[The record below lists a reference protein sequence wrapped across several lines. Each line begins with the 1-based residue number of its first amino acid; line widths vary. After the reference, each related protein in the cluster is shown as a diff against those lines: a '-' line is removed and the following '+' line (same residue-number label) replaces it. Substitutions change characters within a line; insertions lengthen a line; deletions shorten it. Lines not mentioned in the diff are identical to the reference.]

1 MRLKDRRAFSKPEV
15 MIIPM
20 IDIMF
25 FLLVFFMLSTLYMVD
40 LKTIPVNM
48 PKVQNAQSQTNVNY
62 LVTMKADGTLYL
74 ENKLIDEDTLLQG
87 AKEKYEENNNFAVV
101 IRADENVDYGK
112 IMALLDKFKAVGNM
126 YQISNNQTLGLT
138 EQEIVKNMKLIT
150 DKIIEQERVAR
161 KYLGKNQIGLA
172 DKVYR
177 AFGILENARILSSN
191 ECIDLF
197 RAATVRAERGLD
209 YPYSRSFAASV
220 KMSF

>member
-87 AKEKYEENNNFAVV
+87 AKEKYVENNNFAVV
-101 IRADENVDYGK
+101 IRADESIDYGK
-112 IMALLDKFKAVGNM
+112 IMALLDKFKAIG
-126 YQISNNQTLGLT
+126 
-138 EQEIVKNMKLIT
+138 IT
-150 DKIIEQERVAR
+150 KF
-161 KYLGKNQIGLA
+161 GLA
-172 DKVYR
+172 TETIVQK
-177 AFGILENARILSSN
+177 
-191 ECIDLF
+191 
-197 RAATVRAERGLD
+197 
-209 YPYSRSFAASV
+209 PQ
-220 KMSF
+220 

>member
-112 IMALLDKFKAVGNM
+112 IMALLDKFKAR
-126 YQISNNQTLGLT
+126 TLSVIG
-138 EQEIVKNMKLIT
+138 ILIHFS
-150 DKIIEQERVAR
+150 IFGFNIF
-161 KYLGKNQIGLA
+161 
-172 DKVYR
+172 
-177 AFGILENARILSSN
+177 FGIPVLSFPNIKYKNLTS
-191 ECIDLF
+191 
-197 RAATVRAERGLD
+197 
-209 YPYSRSFAASV
+209 SH
-220 KMSF
+220 

>member
-101 IRADENVDYGK
+101 IRVDESIDYGK
-112 IMALLDKFKAVGNM
+112 IMALLDKFKAIG
-126 YQISNNQTLGLT
+126 
-138 EQEIVKNMKLIT
+138 IT
-150 DKIIEQERVAR
+150 KF
-161 KYLGKNQIGLA
+161 GLA
-172 DKVYR
+172 TETIVQK
-177 AFGILENARILSSN
+177 
-191 ECIDLF
+191 
-197 RAATVRAERGLD
+197 
-209 YPYSRSFAASV
+209 PQ
-220 KMSF
+220 

>member
-87 AKEKYEENNNFAVV
+87 AQEKYQENNNFAVV
-101 IRADENVDYGK
+101 IRADESIDYGK
-112 IMALLDKFKAVGNM
+112 IMALLDKFKAIG
-126 YQISNNQTLGLT
+126 
-138 EQEIVKNMKLIT
+138 IT
-150 DKIIEQERVAR
+150 KF
-161 KYLGKNQIGLA
+161 GLA
-172 DKVYR
+172 TETMVQK
-177 AFGILENARILSSN
+177 
-191 ECIDLF
+191 
-197 RAATVRAERGLD
+197 
-209 YPYSRSFAASV
+209 PQ
-220 KMSF
+220 